1 MIAGTF
7 IRRPILAS
15 VCSLVII
22 LAGAIAI
29 PTLPIAQ
36 FPELAPP
43 QVSVIAF
50 YNGANAETVETAVT
64 TPLEQAINGVEGM
77 QYITSTSGND
87 GTCNITVTFDINRN
101 LDVAAVDVQNRISQA
116 EGRLPNEVKQVG
128 ISVTKVSTNFVL
140 AGAAFSEKGE
150 YDTLFLS
157 NYIDRFVVD
166 ELKRVPGVGNV
177 IVFGIGRYA
186 MRLWVDPDKL
196 AGRNITADDVVDALR
211 EQNVQ
216 VAAGAVGADPA
227 PKGLTYQISVRAAG
241 RLNDPAQFDD
251 IILKR
256 SPDGALVRVRD
267 VGRTELGAESYTT
280 ASRFNG
286 RDAIGFG
293 VLQLPTANSLQV
305 YRDVTAEID
314 RLSRRFPPGMKVQV
328 AFDTTS
334 VVSESIREVITTL
347 VEAIGLV
354 VLVMFLFLQNWR
366 TTLIPAIT
374 IPVSLIGTF
383 AFVKL
388 FGFSINTLTLFGI
401 TLATGLVVDDAIVVI
416 ENIERHIHL
425 RAAARKER
433 EVSRE
438 RSTMEREAPAGRNI
452 VEREASAERIVVS
465 KSEAADAAA
474 EAMGEVTS
482 AVIATALVLAAVFV
496 PVAFFPGTTGRLYQQ
511 FALTIAV
518 SMAISAFNALTLT
531 PALSALLLGH
541 AGKPQGAFFRAVN
554 RVIDGGTAM
563 MVSALGGLIRARVVV
578 TVVFLA
584 LLGATSW
591 VYRSVPSGFVP
602 DEDQGYVMVLIQGPP
617 GASLDY
623 TMNIVRQTEQI
634 LMSMPDTKQMFAAGG
649 FGFTGTAP
657 NQGILFAQLKDFKER
672 KGAAHSA
679 KVLVPQLFGAF
690 SRITGALVIP
700 FLPPS
705 IQGLGQFGGFTYE
718 LLDQSGG
725 PITNL
730 EAAAQQV
737 IAQGNQ
743 TPGLT
748 ALFTQFTANDPQ
760 IVVNIDREQAKSLG
774 LSLGDI
780 TNTMQ
785 ILLGSSYVNDF
796 DFNNRSYRVY
806 VQADQQFRSNPGDI
820 EKYYVRTTAG
830 RMTPLSNLV
839 AVSESTAPKSI
850 THFNLFRSAT
860 INGSAAPGYSS
871 GQALQ
876 TMATLSDRVLP
887 QGFSYAWSGV
897 SLEEIKAGTQSA
909 MIFGLGLLLVYL
921 TLAGQYES
929 ITLPFIIL
937 LSVPIAIMGALLAQ
951 WGRGLINDVYCQIG
965 LVMLIGLSAK
975 NGILVVEF
983 AEQLRARGLSIAEA
997 AVEAARIRLR
1007 PILMTSLAF
1016 ILGVMPLVVAS
1027 GAGQEARHSVGTA
1040 VAGGMIASTFLNL
1053 AFIPVLYVV
1062 VKSLGR
1068 RRAE

>member
-1 MIAGTF
+1 MFVDTF

-22 LAGAIAI
+22 LAGVIVI

-43 QVSVIAF
+43 QVTVGAF

-64 TPLEQAINGVEGM
+64 LPLEQAINGVEGM
-77 QYITSTSGND
+77 QYMTSTSGND
-87 GTCNITVTFDINRN
+87 GSSAITVTFDITRN
-101 LDVAAVDVQNRISQA
+101 LDLAAVDVQNRISQA

-128 ISVTKVSTNFVL
+128 LSVTKVSSNFVL
-140 AGAAFSEKGE
+140 AAAAYAEKGE
-150 YDTLFLS
+150 YDPLFIS
-157 NYIDRFVVD
+157 NYVDRFIVD
-166 ELKRVPGVGNV
+166 EIKRVPGVGNV
-177 IVFGIGRYA
+177 FVFGIGRYA

-196 AGRNITADDVVDALR
+196 AGRDITADEVVSSLR

-216 VAAGAVGADPA
+216 VAAGAVGSEPA
-227 PKGLTYQISVRAAG
+227 PKGQAYQISVRAEG
-241 RLNDPAQFDD
+241 RLNDPAQFED

-256 SPDGALVRVRD
+256 SSDGSLVRVRD

-280 ASRFNG
+280 ASRFNAK
-286 RDAIGFG
+286 DAIGFG

-314 RLSRRFPPGMKVQV
+314 RLSRRFPPGLKINV

-334 VVSESIREVITTL
+334 VVSESIREVVTTL
-347 VEAIGLV
+347 AEAIGLV

-374 IPVSLIGTF
+374 IPVSLVGTF

-416 ENIERHIHL
+416 ENIERHIH
-425 RAAARKER
+425 ER
-433 EVSRE
+433 HLKNQDHD
-438 RSTMEREAPAGRNI
+438 AP
-452 VEREASAERIVVS
+452 VDTH
-465 KSEAADAAA
+465 EAAS

-531 PALSALLLGH
+531 PALAAMLLSATD
-541 AGKPQGAFFRAVN
+541 KPKGVFFRAVN
-554 RVIDGGTAM
+554 RVIDGGTNG
-563 MVSALGGLIRARVVV
+563 MVSMLRFLIRIRYAVVL
-578 TVVFLA
+578 VFVA
-584 LLGATSW
+584 LLGATYW

-602 DEDQGYVMVLIQGPP
+602 DEDQGYVMVLIQAPP

-623 TMNIVRQTEQI
+623 TMNIVRQAEQI
-634 LMSMPDTKQMFAAGG
+634 MLKMPETKTMFAAGG

-657 NQGILFAQLKDFKER
+657 NQGIVFAQLRDFKER
-672 KGAAHSA
+672 PGEAHSA
-679 KVLVPQLFGAF
+679 KAIVGQLFGAF
-690 SRITGALVIP
+690 SQITGALVIP
-700 FLPPS
+700 FLPPA
-705 IQGLGQFGGFTYE
+705 INGLGTFGGFTYE

-725 PITNL
+725 PIENL
-730 EAAAQQV
+730 EATAQQV
-737 IAQGNQ
+737 IGQGNQ

-748 ALFTQFTANDPQ
+748 GLFTQFTSNDPQ
-760 IVVNIDREQAKSLG
+760 LVVNIDRSQAKSLG
-774 LSLGDI
+774 MSLGDV

-785 ILLGSSYVNDF
+785 ILMGSSYVNDF
-796 DFNNRSYRVY
+796 DFNGRSYRVY
-806 VQADQQFRSNPGDI
+806 VQADQQFRSNPADI
-820 EKYYVRTTAG
+820 AKYQVRTSTG
-830 RMTPLSNLV
+830 RMTPLSNI
-839 AVSESTAPKSI
+839 VSVREATAPKSI
-850 THFNLFRSAT
+850 SHFNLFRSAT
-860 INGSAAPGYSS
+860 INGSAAPGFSS
-871 GQALQ
+871 GEALQ
-876 TMATLSDRVLP
+876 KMNALSDRVLP

-897 SLEEIKAGTQSA
+897 SLEEVKAGAQSTA
-909 MIFGLGLLLVYL
+909 IFGLGLLLVYL

-929 ITLPFIIL
+929 VTLPFIIL
-937 LSVPIAIMGALLAQ
+937 LSVPLAIMGALLAQ

-975 NGILVVEF
+975 NGILIVEF
-983 AEQLRARGLSIAEA
+983 AEQLRARGMTIAEA

-1027 GAGQEARHSVGTA
+1027 GAGREARHSVGTS
-1040 VAGGMIASTFLNL
+1040 VVGGMIASTFLNL

-1062 VKSLGR
+1062 VKSIGAR
-1068 RRAE
+1068 RERSSQGA

>member
-1 MIAGTF
+1 MLADTF

-22 LAGAIAI
+22 LAGAISI

-43 QVSVIAF
+43 QVSVVSF

-77 QYITSTSGND
+77 QYMTSTSGND
-87 GTCNITVTFDINRN
+87 GSSNIVITFDINRN
-101 LDVAAVDVQNRISQA
+101 LDAAAVDVQNRISQA

-140 AGAAFSEKGE
+140 AAAAVSEHGE

-157 NYIDRFVVD
+157 NYVDRFVVD
-166 ELKRVPGVGNV
+166 EIKRVPGVGNV
-177 IVFGIGRYA
+177 VVFGIGRYA

-196 AGRNITADDVVDALR
+196 AGRNLTADEVVQALR

-216 VAAGAVGADPA
+216 VAAGAVGANPA
-227 PKGLTYQISVRAAG
+227 PKGHTYQISVRAEG
-241 RLNDPAQFDD
+241 RLNDPAQFEDV
-251 IILKR
+251 ILKR
-256 SPDGALVRVRD
+256 SGDGALVRVRD
-267 VGRTELGAESYTT
+267 IGRTELGAESYTT
-280 ASRFNG
+280 AARFNG

-314 RLSRRFPPGMKVQV
+314 RLSRRFPPGMKVQI

-334 VVSESIREVITTL
+334 VVSESIREVVTTL
-347 VEAIGLV
+347 AEAIGLV

-374 IPVSLIGTF
+374 IPVSLVGTF

-416 ENIERHIHL
+416 ENIERHIHD
-425 RAAARKER
+425 RHRAGETDVDTAAA
-433 EVSRE
+433 
-438 RSTMEREAPAGRNI
+438 A
-452 VEREASAERIVVS
+452 
-465 KSEAADAAA
+465 SEA
-474 EAMGEVTS
+474 MREVTS
-482 AVIATALVLAAVFV
+482 AVIATALVLAAVFI

-518 SMAISAFNALTLT
+518 SMVISAFNALTLT

-541 AGKPQGAFFRAVN
+541 VEKPKGAFFRVVN
-554 RVIDGGTAM
+554 RIIDGGTAA
-563 MVSALGGLIRARVVV
+563 MVAGLRGLIRLRVVV
-578 TVVFLA
+578 TLVFVA
-584 LLGATSW
+584 LLGATYF
-591 VYRSVPSGFVP
+591 VYTSVPSGFVP
-602 DEDQGYVMVLIQGPP
+602 DEDQGYIMVLIQAPP

-623 TMNIVRQTEQI
+623 TMGIVRQIEQI
-634 LMSMPDTKQMFAAGG
+634 MTKMPESKQMFAAGG
-649 FGFTGTAP
+649 FGFTGSAP
-657 NQGILFAQLKDFKER
+657 NQGILFAQLKDFKDR
-672 KGAAHSA
+672 KGDQHAA
-679 KVLVPQLFGAF
+679 KVLVGQMFGAF
-690 SRITGALVIP
+690 SQITGALVIP

-705 IQGLGQFGGFTYE
+705 IQGLGQFGGFSYE

-725 PITNL
+725 QIEGL
-730 EAAAQQV
+730 QAAAYQL
-737 IAQGNQ
+737 IARGNQ

-748 ALFTQFTANDPQ
+748 GLFTQFTANDPQ
-760 IVVNIDREQAKSLG
+760 LVVNIDRQQAKSLG
-774 LSLGDI
+774 LSLSDV

-785 ILLGSSYVNDF
+785 ILLGSTYVNDF

-806 VQADQQFRSNPGDI
+806 VQADQQFRSNPSDI
-820 EKYYVRTTAG
+820 EKYYVRTATG
-830 RMTPLSNLV
+830 RMTPLGNI
-839 AVSESTAPKSI
+839 VSVREATAPKSI

-860 INGSAAPGYSS
+860 INGSAAPGFSS
-871 GQALQ
+871 GQALA
-876 TMATLSDRVLP
+876 TMASLSDRALP

-897 SLEEIKAGTQSA
+897 SLEEIKAGSQSA
-909 MIFGLGLLLVYL
+909 AIFGLGLLLVYL

-929 ITLPFIIL
+929 LTLPFIIL
-937 LSVPIAIMGALLAQ
+937 LSVPLAILGALLAQ

-983 AEQLRARGLSIAEA
+983 AEQLRARGMSVAEA

-1027 GAGQEARHSVGTA
+1027 GAGREARHSVGTA
-1040 VAGGMIASTFLNL
+1040 VAGGMVASTFLNL
-1053 AFIPVLYVV
+1053 AFIPVLYVM
-1062 VKSLGR
+1062 VKRLGR
-1068 RRAE
+1068 RRS

>member
-1 MIAGTF
+1 MFADTF

-15 VCSLVII
+15 VLSLVII

-43 QVSVIAF
+43 SVQVGAF

-64 TPLEQAINGVEGM
+64 IPLEQAINGVEGM
-77 QYITSTSGND
+77 QYMTSTSGND
-87 GTCNITVTFDINRN
+87 GSASITVTFDLSRN

-128 ISVTKVSTNFVL
+128 ISVTKVSSNFVL
-140 AGAAFSEKGE
+140 AAAAYAENGQ
-150 YDTLFLS
+150 YDPLFIS
-157 NYIDRFVVD
+157 NYLDRFVVD
-166 ELKRVPGVGNV
+166 AIKRVPGVGNV
-177 IVFGIGRYA
+177 FVFGVGRYA
-186 MRLWVDPDKL
+186 MRLWLDPDKL
-196 AGRNITADDVVDALR
+196 AGRNITADEVVAALR

-227 PKGLTYQISVRAAG
+227 PHGQTFQISVRAAG

-251 IILKR
+251 VILKR
-256 SPDGALVRVRD
+256 SADGALVRVRD
-267 VGRTELGAESYTT
+267 VGRTELGSESYTT
-280 ASRFNG
+280 LSRYNG

-305 YRDVTAEID
+305 YRDVTAEIQ
-314 RLSRRFPPGMKVQV
+314 RLSARFPPGLKVEV

-347 VEAIGLV
+347 LEAIALV
-354 VLVMFLFLQNWR
+354 IGVMFLFLQNWR

-416 ENIERHIHL
+416 ENIERHAHE
-425 RAAARKER
+425 RAARRSGLPEGR
-433 EVSRE
+433 E
-438 RSTMEREAPAGRNI
+438 EAIGA
-452 VEREASAERIVVS
+452 A
-465 KSEAADAAA
+465 SEA
-474 EAMGEVTS
+474 MSEVTS
-482 AVIATALVLAAVFV
+482 AVIATALVLAAVFI

-531 PALSALLLGH
+531 PALSALLL
-541 AGKPQGAFFRAVN
+541 AGGDRPKGAFFRGVN
-554 RVIDGGTAM
+554 RVIDGGTSLL
-563 MVSALGGLIRARVVV
+563 VTALRGLIRARLVV
-578 TVVFLA
+578 TLLFVA
-584 LLGATSW
+584 LLGLTYW
-591 VYRSVPSGFVP
+591 VYRTVPSGFVP
-602 DEDQGYVMVLIQGPP
+602 DEDQGYVMVLIQAPP

-623 TMNIVRQTEQI
+623 TMNIVRQAEQT
-634 LMSMPDTKQMFAAGG
+634 MKQLPETSKMFAAGG

-657 NQGILFAQLKDFKER
+657 NQGIMFAQLKDFGER
-672 KGAAHSA
+672 PGEAHSA
-679 KVLVPQLFGAF
+679 RAVVGQLFGAF
-690 SRITGALVIP
+690 SRITGAMVIP

-705 IQGLGQFGGFTYE
+705 INGLGTFGGFTYE

-725 PITNL
+725 PIQNL
-730 EAAAQQV
+730 EAAAQQL
-737 IAQGNQ
+737 IAQSNQ

-748 ALFTQFTANDPQ
+748 GVFTQFTASDPQ
-760 IVVNIDREQAKSLG
+760 LVVDIDREQAKSLG
-774 LSLGDI
+774 MSLGDV

-796 DFNNRSYRVY
+796 DFNGRSYRVY
-806 VQADQQFRSNPGDI
+806 VQADQQFRSNPADI
-820 EKYYVRTTAG
+820 EKYYVRTAAG
-830 RMTPLSNLV
+830 RMAPLSNIV
-839 AVSESTAPKSI
+839 TVREATAPKAI
-850 THFNLFRSAT
+850 NHYNLFRSAE

-876 TMATLSDRVLP
+876 TMAQLSDRALP
-887 QGFSYAWSGV
+887 QGFSYAWSGI
-897 SLEEIKAGTQSA
+897 SLEEIKAGSQSA
-909 MIFGLGLLLVYL
+909 VIFGLGLLLVYL

-929 ITLPFIIL
+929 LTLPFIIL
-937 LSVPIAIMGALLAQ
+937 LSVPLAIMGALLAQ
-951 WGRGLINDVYCQIG
+951 WGRGLIDDVYCQIG

-983 AEQLRARGLSIAEA
+983 AEQLRARGLSVAEA

-1016 ILGVMPLVVAS
+1016 ILGVTPLVFAA
-1027 GAGQEARHSVGTA
+1027 GAGREARHSVGTA

-1062 VKSLGR
+1062 VKSIGR
-1068 RRAE
+1068 RRA